1 MNMIFKTI
9 SGVLLILFLAN
20 GVLFAGN
27 ELTVPVDGEQLYNVL
42 FTVQKQNQDGENM
55 LIQALSKI
63 HVNDVLKVTPV
74 NFKGE
79 RGANVQPDMV
89 IKGDDVIL
97 SLGALLEFDLDK
109 YKKSVVDPLQE
120 VLKKVSP
127 RGGERVTSDN
137 HKIYKMQWKYGNQ
150 PYMSNLPYMSL
161 GNDWRFSNYY
171 GKGFII
177 LNVMPTE
184 SNIFSSTYE
193 AYKVNMTSNLKR
205 VFQQKLNEANGFSVH
220 FVFKDDMGQEVFH
233 EIFKDITKN
242 KISKMAF
249 SVKDN
254 MNMAT
259 GIYELDR
266 YGAKSALFY
275 VISKSGSYDLPI
287 VISPEIQVRGGS
299 SDDKF
304 TNNSLAICVFKAKAS
319 EVAKIKS
326 YEIYIEEAAQEE
338 R

>member
-1 MNMIFKTI
+1 MNMFFKTI

-42 FTVQKQNQDGENM
+42 FTAQKQNQDGESM

-63 HVNDVLKVTPV
+63 HVKDVLKVTPV

-89 IKGDDVIL
+89 IKGEEVIL

-109 YKKSVVDPLQE
+109 YKKSVVAPLQE

-127 RGGERVTSDN
+127 SGGERVTSDN
-137 HKIYKMQWKYGNQ
+137 DKNHKKQWKYGNQ
-150 PYMSNLPYMSL
+150 PYMSNLSPDY
-161 GNDWRFSNYY
+161 RFSNYY

-177 LNVMPTE
+177 LNVMPIE

-193 AYKVNMTSNLKR
+193 AYKVNVTNNLKR

-233 EIFKDITKN
+233 EIFKDITEN
-242 KISKMAF
+242 KIRKMAF

-254 MNMAT
+254 KKMMT
-259 GIYELDR
+259 GICELDR
-266 YGAKSALFY
+266 YGAKRALFY
-275 VISKSGSYDLPI
+275 VIRSESYNLPI

-299 SDDKF
+299 TDDKF

-319 EVAKIKS
+319 EVEKIKS